1 MSASHRL
8 LRVVMALSSLGLVA
22 LVYAAGGGIHL
33 LALALVLATLYAVA
47 RPESVVVTLLLV
59 GHAVHWVGS
68 APVPRG
74 WGGWVWLLLGAWCA
88 LGVHVCASASVTWPS
103 VAPIPRAAL
112 LRWARRTGLVA
123 LATVPVW
130 AVAAAIRD
138 QSLRGEASMTY
149 VALAGFTL
157 LGAALYLVARQ
168 SPLTRR

>member
-1 MSASHRL
+1 MSPSHRL

-33 LALALVLATLYAVA
+33 LALGLVAATLYAVA
-47 RPESVVVTLLLV
+47 RPESVVVTLLLA

-74 WGGWVWLLLGAWCA
+74 WGSWLWLLLGAWLA
-88 LGVHVCASASVTWPS
+88 LLVHLSAAAAVTWPS

-112 LRWARRTGLVA
+112 RRWGLRTAAVA

-130 AVAAAIRD
+130 VVAAATRD

-149 VALAGFTL
+149 VALAGLTL
-157 LGAALYLVARQ
+157 LGAALYLIARQ
-168 SPLTRR
+168 SPLARR